1 MADIYLAIDVGGT
14 NIKYGLIDRA
24 GKLMEKHTTP
34 TPRKSFD
41 DFIETVNQIIDRY
54 ASRLKGVAFSVP
66 GTVVHP
72 QELVIGGGMVP
83 FLDQKELPQYVHVPD
98 GVPLAVENDGKSAA
112 LAEMW
117 LGNLHGVVN
126 GAAIVLGTAIGG
138 GLIINRHLYTGS
150 HFQAG
155 EFSFMSD
162 SHDFSEQS
170 LLGFHAGSA
179 VGMVERVSAALGLP
193 TRNDGRAV
201 FEQINGGNPDALR
214 IFRDFCR
221 EVALLIVNVQSVVD
235 MERFV
240 IGGGISAQP
249 IVITEINAA
258 YQQAR
263 REMPLLDRTLVQP
276 EILAGK
282 FQNDANMYGALY
294 NLLMKVN
301 GEDEETQW
309 GVHR

>member
-1 MADIYLAIDVGGT
+1 MGGT

-24 GKLMEKHTTP
+24 GHLMEKHTTP
-34 TPRKSFD
+34 TPRTNFD
-41 DFIETVNQIIDRY
+41 EFTATVNHIVDDY
-54 ASRLKGVAFSVP
+54 APRLKGVAMSVP
-66 GTVVHP
+66 GTVIHP
-72 QELVIGGGMVP
+72 QEQVIGGGMVP
-83 FLDQKELPQYVHVPD
+83 FLDQKELPHFIHVPE
-98 GVPLAVENDGKSAA
+98 GVPFAVENDGKSAA

-117 LGNLHGVVN
+117 LGNLNGVVN

-138 GLIINRHLYTGS
+138 GLIINRHLYFGS

-155 EFSFMSD
+155 EFSFMAD
-162 SHDFSEQS
+162 NANFSEQS

-179 VGMVERVSAALGLP
+179 VGMIERISMAMGLP
-193 TRNDGRAV
+193 TRTDGRAV
-201 FEQINGGNPDALR
+201 FDEINSGNAIALR

-221 EVALLIVNVQSVVD
+221 QIAMLIVNVQSVVD

-249 IVITEINAA
+249 IVVTEINAA

-263 REMPLLDRTLVQP
+263 RAMPLLDRTLSQP

-294 NLLMKVN
+294 NLLLKVN
-301 GEDEETQW
+301 GEDTETQW
-309 GVHR
+309 GVQRDRH